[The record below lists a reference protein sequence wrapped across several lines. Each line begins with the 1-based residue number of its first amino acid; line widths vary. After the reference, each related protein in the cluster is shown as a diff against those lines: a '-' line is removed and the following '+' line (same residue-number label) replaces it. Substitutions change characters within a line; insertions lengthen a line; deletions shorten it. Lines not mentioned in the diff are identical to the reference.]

1 MFPVLGST
9 LLCDPEPDTC
19 PLWAPVSQCLER
31 GLDEIV
37 LEASFSLCC
46 FYCDIPDTAWYNW
59 GHDVCL
65 MYSFRFYRET
75 ESVG

>member
-1 MFPVLGST
+1 MFPVLGCT

-46 FYCDIPDTAWYNW
+46 AVFTVISLTLPGTTGDMTYA
-59 GHDVCL
+59 
-65 MYSFRFYRET
+65 
-75 ESVG
+75 